1 MKKFNFFLLLI
12 VNYWATLREN
22 INVIGDEEAAI
33 KIVKA
38 ATFDLNEVDDEG
50 SNVADMAEMQGF
62 NDLLKLLESKGSKPN
77 DPFGY
82 DIK

>member
-1 MKKFNFFLLLI
+1 MSD
-12 VNYWATLREN
+12 WATLREK
-22 INVIGDEEAAI
+22 IVFDDDEEAAI
-33 KIVKA
+33 KIVNA

-62 NDLLKLLESKGSKPN
+62 NDLLKLLESKGIKPN

-82 DIK
+82 DIN

>member
-1 MKKFNFFLLLI
+1 MSD
-12 VNYWATLREN
+12 WATLREK
-22 INVIGDEEAAI
+22 IVFDDDEEAAI
-33 KIVKA
+33 KIVNA

-50 SNVADMAEMQGF
+50 SNVADMAESQMF
-62 NDLLKLLESKGSKPN
+62 NDLLKLLESKGIKPN